1 MSLFK
6 DTKRSKCSL
15 TDSVFSISDYHIN
28 GLSTEFNESA
38 LDNDIQNLGTLN
50 LRRRSLKAFQPSGK
64 LKNLNLERTSIPKT
78 YMKKYMVAS
87 NFRK

>member
-15 TDSVFSISDYHIN
+15 TDSVLSFGDYHVN

-38 LDNDIQNLGTLN
+38 LDNDIQNLSTMN
-50 LRRRSLKAFQPSGK
+50 SRRRSLKAFQPSGK
-64 LKNLNLERTSIPKT
+64 LKNLNSEGTPFLGA

-87 NFRK
+87 DFRN